1 VEGDGRSRPI
11 YDPAP
16 PLRRLLCTLAVALWA
31 VFPAAAQPT
40 GRITGSVEDTT
51 SAPLANVTITLQGAA
66 DRVAQT
72 GPDGRFAFESLP
84 EGEYELAAERDGYL
98 RAERRVR
105 LPIGTVD
112 VVFTLWVHGFENVVV
127 TAAKTGEDDALTTPI
142 AVSVLSGTELSR
154 GAAQNIHDIAGSAPS
169 LTFSQNTG
177 FGQLTIRGIGTN
189 VVFAGSDPSTAVYLD
204 GVYLARPAMVL
215 GDFLD
220 VERIEVLR
228 GPQGTLYGRNAVGGA
243 MSVITKPPTNELEAS
258 ARLIAGNHEAL
269 RAEGR
274 LSGPLVPG
282 RLVGS
287 AAFLRG
293 VRQGFV
299 RDLNHPEKPL
309 GGEDVAAA
317 RGKLHFLFNA
327 QSSLL
332 LSGDVI
338 HQDPTP
344 LTYSKVLAEK
354 PGFQV
359 DNPADLHE
367 VRTSTPGESR
377 NVQFGGSARF
387 TVGLGRE
394 TTLTSLTAFR
404 KLDYDVLVDSDISEL
419 DLAESHIHEIQHQ
432 WSEEVTVSGRRPGRT
447 WVAGLF
453 LLKDVDRQ
461 PTSIRLGGP
470 GLENYLGPEV
480 SATTGALFGQGTFG
494 VTRRVSAT
502 VGLRYTRERKTIENA
517 GGFYTLEPPVVLLPG
532 SYAYTDTLSHTAWT
546 PKIGLEIQAGE
557 RTLAYV
563 SATRGFKS
571 GGFNVSSPEAGRGYA
586 PEWAWSYEGGLKARL
601 AGGRATFQAAGFL
614 TDYTDLQVQTA
625 IRPGVL
631 DISNAAAATIR
642 GVELEGT
649 VQVAP
654 ALQIGGHVAWLD
666 ATYDRYV
673 ATGTAGVAV
682 DVAGNRL
689 ANAPEWSGR
698 LWLGWSVVAGRLGT
712 LSLRVDSRWQ
722 TTVFFT
728 PFNDLVQ
735 RQRPYGL
742 LDVSLELE
750 REHWSVGAYAR
761 NLTNEDYITG
771 SASSPPPAIG
781 GRPGDSRRI
790 GVQLVVR
797 R

>member
-1 VEGDGRSRPI
+1 MLGRL
-11 YDPAP
+11 A
-16 PLRRLLCTLAVALWA
+16 CTLAVALSA
-31 VFPAAAQPT
+31 YPATAQPPT

-84 EGEYELAAERDGYL
+84 EGDYELAAERDGYL
-98 RAERRVR
+98 REERRVR
-105 LPIGTVD
+105 LTTGTVE
-112 VVFTLWVHGFENVVV
+112 VVLTLWVLFFEKVVV
-127 TAAKTGEDDALTTPI
+127 TAAKTGEDDLLTTPI
-142 AVSVLSGTELSR
+142 AVSVLSGTGLSR
-154 GAAQNIHDIAGSAPS
+154 GAAQTVQDVAGSAPS

-189 VVFAGSDPSTAVYLD
+189 VVFAGSDPSTAVYVD

-220 VERIEVLR
+220 VERVEVLR

-243 MSVITKPPTNELEAS
+243 LSVITKPPTNELEAS
-258 ARLIAGNHEAL
+258 ARLIAGNLETL

-282 RLVGS
+282 RVLGS
-287 AAFLRG
+287 VAFLRG

-299 RDLNHPEKPL
+299 RDLNHPGKPL

-327 QSSLL
+327 RSSLL
-332 LSGDVI
+332 LSGDATR
-338 HQDPTP
+338 QDPRP
-344 LTYSKVLAEK
+344 LTYSKVLAVK
-354 PGFQV
+354 PGFQI

-367 VRTSTPGESR
+367 VRTSTLGESR
-377 NVQFGGSARF
+377 NDQFGLSARF
-387 TVGLGRE
+387 TADLGQE

-404 KLDYDVLVDSDISEL
+404 KLDYDVLVDSDITEL
-419 DLAESHIHEIQHQ
+419 DLAASHVHEIQHQ
-432 WSEEVTVSGRRPGRT
+432 WSEEVTVSRRRPGRT

-470 GLENYLGPEV
+470 GLENYLDPEV
-480 SATTGALFGQGTFG
+480 IATTGALFGQATIGL
-494 VTRRVSAT
+494 TRRVSAT
-502 VGLRYTRERKTIENA
+502 VGLRYTREQKTIENA
-517 GGFYTLEPPVVLLPG
+517 GGFLTLEPPVVLLPG
-532 SYAYTDTLSHTAWT
+532 SFAYTDTLFHTAWT
-546 PKIGLEIQAGE
+546 PKIGLEMQAGE

-601 AGGRATFQAAGFL
+601 AGGRATLQTAVFL

-625 IRPGVL
+625 IRPGL
-631 DISNAAAATIR
+631 LEISNAAAATIR
-642 GVELEGT
+642 GVELEGAI
-649 VQVAP
+649 QAAP
-654 ALQIGGHVAWLD
+654 ALHIGGHLAWLD
-666 ATYDRYV
+666 ASYDRYV
-673 ATGTAGVAV
+673 AEGTAGVTR

-698 LWLGWSVVAGRLGT
+698 LWLGWSAVAGRLGT

-722 TTVFFT
+722 ATVFFT
-728 PFNDLVQ
+728 PFNDAIQ

-771 SASSPPPAIG
+771 TASSPPPAIG

-790 GVQLVVR
+790 GLQLVIR